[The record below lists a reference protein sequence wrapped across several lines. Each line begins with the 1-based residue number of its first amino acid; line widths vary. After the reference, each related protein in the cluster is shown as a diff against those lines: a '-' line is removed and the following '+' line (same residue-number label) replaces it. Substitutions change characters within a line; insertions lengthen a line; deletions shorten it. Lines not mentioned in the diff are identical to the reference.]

1 VASTEVAQRLAG
13 SLVRPE
19 WQTAD
24 EDVPAQMKVKRIP
37 TSNSSS
43 ADQTRFPV
51 CRWYA
56 LIARISRWNVDQVC
70 TSSRI
75 SGDSRFGSVAY
86 YRRSPKRPR
95 V

>member
-24 EDVPAQMKVKRIP
+24 EDVPAQMKLKRIP
-37 TSNSSS
+37 VSYSSS

-51 CRWYA
+51 YRWYA
-56 LIARISRWNVDQVC
+56 QPAFAMECGPGMHFKSDKWRQPLQ
-70 TSSRI
+70 I
-75 SGDSRFGSVAY
+75 SGLQSAFS
-86 YRRSPKRPR
+86 
-95 V
+95 